1 MHEGHRNRVAGK
13 LLDGSTFYEH
23 ETVELLLYNACPRKD
38 LNAVA
43 HRLIDKFGSIGGMLS
58 ASVEELMTVEGIG
71 RNMAEYI
78 RVLGLCTDRAGGS
91 FNFGIIKNTESFLR
105 LFNARPHREGEVELY
120 VLDRDD
126 RVRRIASFPVDNK
139 FEGRVIAYLAA
150 SRAFG
155 VFAAHNGVNF
165 LPDEED
171 GKILNG
177 LTHLCRTCG
186 VRLYDY
192 CVSGADGVFSYF
204 IHGEMSGDRS

>member
-1 MHEGHRNRVAGK
+1 MHEGHRSRVAGK

-23 ETVELLLYNACPRKD
+23 EAVELLLYNACPRRD

-58 ASVEELMTVEGIG
+58 ASVDELMTVDGIG

-78 RVLGLCTDRAGGS
+78 RVLGLCTHRAGGS

-105 LFNARPHREGEVELY
+105 LYNARPHRHGEVELY

-126 RVRRIASFPVDNK
+126 RVRRIASFALQDK
-139 FEGRVIAYLAA
+139 FEAKVIAYLAA

-155 VFAAHNGVNF
+155 VFAAHNGDGV
-165 LPDEED
+165 LPAESD
-171 GKILNG
+171 GEILNR
-177 LTHLCRTCG
+177 LTPLCRTCG

-192 CVSGADGVFSYF
+192 CVAGTGGVYSYF
-204 IHGEMSGDRS
+204 IHGDLSGDRK